1 MTEQEYINCQE
12 LDKSRIIRSIL
23 EDVCVDNSEVIKKK
37 EFIIIY
43 NIVNGWIDK
52 LYNKIKI
59 DRE

>member
-1 MTEQEYINCQE
+1 MKEQEYINCQE
-12 LDKSRIIRSIL
+12 LEKLKIIRSIL
-23 EDVCVDNSEVIKKK
+23 EDVCVDNSDVIKKK
-37 EFIIIY
+37 ELKIIY